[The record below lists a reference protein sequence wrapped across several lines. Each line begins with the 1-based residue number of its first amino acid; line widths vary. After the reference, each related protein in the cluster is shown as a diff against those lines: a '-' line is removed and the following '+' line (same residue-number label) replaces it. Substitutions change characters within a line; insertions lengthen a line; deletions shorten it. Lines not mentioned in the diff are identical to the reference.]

1 MHMNTNASMSPE
13 TFRSVRIIG
22 VGDTGLSLVERLIS
36 DGLPPQIFAVV
47 NMGAH
52 ELDRCGVAQKLS
64 LENQRLRGL
73 GSGGDP
79 ERGRQAAEEKSEEL
93 KSLCQGAEVVFIL
106 AGLGGGAG
114 SGISP
119 VLARIAKTAGALVLA
134 FVTTPFSCEGTH
146 RQDFAEQG
154 LEELKDAAD
163 GVICLPNQ
171 KILQLIQDNTSVV
184 DTFKIAGR
192 LLADAVRGVWRL
204 VGFKGLVEIPLQD
217 LCSLLQDRHFE
228 SAFAVAEAQ
237 GPDRLDLALNKLFAH
252 PMLEEGEALPD
263 AESVLVSLTGGPD
276 LTMSEVNR
284 IMEQI
289 KAKCGASQMRMGASI
304 DQGFGDRLAVTLI
317 CVRKLQLQTNPR
329 SRTEQL
335 DTQLLD
341 RTATLRPNSRLLPPP
356 PTLAPEKM
364 AQMFSHQTRGR
375 STPRRVVAKM
385 RQTQLPLEIVSKG
398 RFDRS
403 EPTIH
408 KGEDLDV
415 PTYLRRGVPL
425 N

>member
-1 MHMNTNASMSPE
+1 MSPE
-13 TFRSVRIIG
+13 TCRSLRIVG
-22 VGDTGLSLVERLIS
+22 VGDTGLSLVERLIA
-36 DGLPPQIFAVV
+36 DGLSPDLFAAI
-47 NMGAH
+47 NMGGT
-52 ELDRCGVAQKLS
+52 ELDRCGASRKTR
-64 LENQRLRGL
+64 LENHRLRGL

-79 ERGRQAAEEKSEEL
+79 ERGRQAAEEKAEEL
-93 KSLCQGAEVVFIL
+93 KALCQGAEVVFIL
-106 AGLGGGAG
+106 AGLGAGSG

-119 VLARIAKTAGALVLA
+119 VLARIAKAAGALVLA
-134 FVTTPFSCEGTH
+134 FVTTPFSCEGNH
-146 RQDFAEQG
+146 RQAFAEQG
-154 LEELKDAAD
+154 LEDLREAAD

-184 DTFKIAGR
+184 DTFKIANR
-192 LLADAVRGVWRL
+192 LLADAVIGVWRL
-204 VGFKGLVEIPLQD
+204 VSFKGLLEIPLDD
-217 LCSLLQDRHFE
+217 LCGLLQDRHFE

-237 GPDRLDLALNKLFAH
+237 GADRSGAAFNKLFAH
-252 PMLEEGEALPD
+252 PMLEEGEVLSD
-263 AESVLVSLTGGPD
+263 AEAVLVSLTGGPD

-284 IMEQI
+284 IMEHI
-289 KAKCGASQMRMGASI
+289 KAKCETAQIRMGACI
-304 DQGFGDRLAVTLI
+304 DQAYADRLAITLI
-317 CVRKLQLQTNPR
+317 CVRKLQHESAPR

-356 PTLAPEKM
+356 PELPAEKM
-364 AQMFSHQTRGR
+364 AQMLSRQTRAR
-375 STPRRVVAKM
+375 SAPRRVVAKM